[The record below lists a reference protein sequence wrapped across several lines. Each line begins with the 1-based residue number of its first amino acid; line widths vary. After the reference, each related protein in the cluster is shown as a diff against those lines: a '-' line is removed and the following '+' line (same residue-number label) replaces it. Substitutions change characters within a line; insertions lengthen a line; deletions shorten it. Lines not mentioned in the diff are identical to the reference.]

1 MWLYV
6 HHQKPSTASLGG
18 LPYSSSADTSK
29 CAGSVSDSSSRDSEW
44 LLALLQG
51 NITVLHFSHT
61 ESWRGTFFRRNRS
74 PSLLRR
80 GYICVCS
87 RAFDQPCERCSAYST
102 RTSRIFESASNYSRV
117 YLLTFR
123 LAVHP
128 IHTCAL
134 RFRKCIRTC
143 LSLCAFV
150 SSHHPRSIRH
160 SVS

>member
-44 LLALLQG
+44 LLALL
-51 NITVLHFSHT
+51 H
-61 ESWRGTFFRRNRS
+61 GTFFRRNRS